1 MELITRP
8 GDMQAWSDGVRRSGS
23 AVAFVPTM
31 GALHEGH
38 LELMRV
44 AALNGT
50 LVVSIFVNPMQFNRS
65 DDFDAYPRPIEDD
78 LDICRAAGAQAVYAP
93 TARTMYPDG
102 FETRV
107 EPGSLA
113 APMEGAGRPG
123 HFAGV
128 TTVVTKLFNAVRP
141 DVALFGQKDYQQLA
155 IIRRMTRDLD
165 FGIGIIGVPTVRE
178 SDGVALSSR
187 NRRLTPDDRLAAR
200 CVPASLGAV
209 ARAFEDGERTPLKL
223 QDIAEAVVAA
233 EPRARLEYITLA
245 DAYTLEPVVE
255 LGPVTVVAAAVWFG
269 DVRLIDNV
277 VLSCEADTRPA
288 ADNG

>member
-1 MELITRP
+1 
-8 GDMQAWSDGVRRSGS
+8 
-23 AVAFVPTM
+23 M

-200 CVPASLGAV
+200 CVPASLGA
-209 ARAFEDGERTPLKL
+209 AFEDGERTPLKL